1 MARPLTAED
10 LLAGAAATHAV
21 DLPAGLLGA
30 AAAGAA
36 GGVAGQVVL
45 RPLTVRDVQRVTRAA
60 REQRLL
66 TSILV
71 VQQALVSP
79 KLTVEQV
86 GALPAGLVQF
96 LLARANEISGL
107 TIGDDELERAVRAP
121 IARACFVL
129 AREFGWTAA
138 ECSELTLGQVLLYLE
153 MLARDG
159 DAGDAGDAGN
169 AAGGEGEG

>member
-1 MARPLTAED
+1 MAKSLTAED
-10 LLAGAAATHAV
+10 LLAGAAAAHTV
-21 DLPAGLLGA
+21 DVSAGLLAGTGENGGGA
-30 AAAGAA
+30 
-36 GGVAGQVVL
+36 VAGQVVL

-60 REQRLL
+60 REQHLL
-66 TSILV
+66 TSILL

-86 GALPAGLVQF
+86 GGLPAGLVQF
-96 LLARANEISGL
+96 LLARVNQISGL
-107 TIGDDELERAVRAP
+107 TMADDDLERAVRAP

-159 DAGDAGDAGN
+159 G
-169 AAGGEGEG
+169 GGEGEA

>member
-1 MARPLTAED
+1 MAKPLTAED
-10 LLAGAAATHAV
+10 LLAGAAASHTV
-21 DLPAGLLGA
+21 EVSSGLLSGA
-30 AAAGAA
+30 GEDGGGA
-36 GGVAGQVVL
+36 VAGQVVL

-60 REQRLL
+60 REQHLL
-66 TSILV
+66 TSILL

-79 KLTVEQV
+79 RLTVEQV
-86 GALPAGLVQF
+86 GGLPAGLVQF
-96 LLARANEISGL
+96 LLARVNQISGL
-107 TIGDDELERAVRAP
+107 TMAEDDLERAVRAP

-159 DAGDAGDAGN
+159 DGREEG
-169 AAGGEGEG
+169 AA

>member
-10 LLAGAAATHAV
+10 LLAGAAAAHTV
-21 DLPAGLLGA
+21 DVPAALLGVAGDGDGGA
-30 AAAGAA
+30 AA
-36 GGVAGQVVL
+36 GQIVL

-60 REQRLL
+60 KEQRLL
-66 TSILV
+66 TSILM
-71 VQQALVSP
+71 VQQSLVTP
-79 KLTVEQV
+79 KLSVEQV
-86 GALPAGLVQF
+86 GGLPAGLVQF
-96 LLARANEISGL
+96 LLARVNEISGL
-107 TIGDDELERAVRAP
+107 TLDDGDLDRAVRAP

-159 DAGDAGDAGN
+159 DGGAE
-169 AAGGEGEG
+169 GGEG